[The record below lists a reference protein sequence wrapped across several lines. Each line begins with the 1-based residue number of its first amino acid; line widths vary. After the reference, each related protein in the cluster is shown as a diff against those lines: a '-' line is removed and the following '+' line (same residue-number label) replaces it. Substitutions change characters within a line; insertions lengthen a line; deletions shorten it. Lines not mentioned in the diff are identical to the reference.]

1 MCGENLTP
9 RFIPSLSKAFYAAL
23 AHNTLYREKPNV
35 KSFKTTSHHSNRNW
49 SIFTYRRSPFP
60 SIGLGPAPAIAQE
73 SEKNKIVVL
82 EFDYADSNSWYSSYR
97 GVGAA
102 RGVSELLINEL
113 VNDGTYSVIDSSQVG
128 EDDRWW
134 YSVERSEALAAA
146 NAQGINAVVD
156 GTITRFDVEED
167 EICIRVA
174 FVRTCNEEMVATV
187 QISVRIIDPADGSII
202 ASAQT
207 EQQVS
212 ENNASGGISGI
223 GSGSSQGNE
232 DDMLAEAVALA
243 VAELAPEIVDA
254 EDKF

>member
-1 MCGENLTP
+1 MVKLLRQFRPIPIAIGAFLLTGGIFAHRLALGP
-9 RFIPSLSKAFYAAL
+9 TPAL
-23 AHNTLYREKPNV
+23 AQDSE
-35 KSFKTTSHHSNRNW
+35 
-49 SIFTYRRSPFP
+49 RS
-60 SIGLGPAPAIAQE
+60 
-73 SEKNKIVVL
+73 KVVVL

-128 EDDRWW
+128 EDERWW

-146 NAQGINAVVD
+146 QAQGIDAVID
-156 GTITRFDVEED
+156 GTITRFDVQED
-167 EICIRVA
+167 EICVRVA

-187 QISVRIIDPADGSII
+187 QISVRIIDPTDGGIL

-212 ENNASGGISGI
+212 ANNASGAISGI
-223 GSGSSQGNE
+223 GSGSSQGDE
-232 DDMLAEAVALA
+232 DDMLAEAVTLA

-254 EDKF
+254 QDKF